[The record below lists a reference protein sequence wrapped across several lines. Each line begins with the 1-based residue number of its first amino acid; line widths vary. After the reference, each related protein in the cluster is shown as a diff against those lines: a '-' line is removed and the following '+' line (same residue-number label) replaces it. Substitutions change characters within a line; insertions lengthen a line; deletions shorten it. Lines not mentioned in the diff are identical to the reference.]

1 MDDKIYNYSSRLASL
16 YLRLEALQ
24 NLNNFFSECR
34 NHTNGGRLEV
44 TLYPGDQEYSDY
56 MPTIKEPKESYVAKA
71 KIDITTERAEAFQL
85 QFVREEQNI
94 NDEIRKTVKAL
105 KHDMEIF

>member
-16 YLRLEALQ
+16 YLRLETVQ
-24 NLNNFFSECR
+24 NLNNFFSKCR

-44 TLYPGDQEYSDY
+44 TLYPGDQGYSDD
-56 MPTIKEPKESYVAKA
+56 MQPYVAKE

-94 NDEIRKTVKAL
+94 HDEIRKTVKAL
-105 KHDMEIF
+105 KNDIEIF